1 MAFNIPYHIL
11 CNAVGGDLRGEN
23 YCEAKSVYGIKL
35 GEENTFH
42 ARKFLKEVISFCIE
56 EFLQRKTH
64 QEILTSFS
72 LSDNHNVHAK
82 HGTSLYGDVALR
94 LNLPNIDVVRFSLSR
109 WTKKKNIP
117 PQAFFNGMKQET
129 IPEVIKC
136 LSPPEFQL
144 ISQVRPFMKIFYLSK
159 GRGQQAI
166 KGSAINFP
174 NSLKE
179 ICQEL
184 PLPNSS
190 TEFVVVHEKIEGIQN
205 QHDFRVRPS
214 AVLKALQWL
223 KQNNWLYRNV
233 AICERDESAIQPVI
247 IEASVTQAMV
257 PHKNIPVTM
266 LTYSNLGQ
274 NRRILRAS
282 CNQASHGRFNE
293 AGRGKQCTAMSMTS
307 LAYSCIQNPS
317 TWTTDTLDD
326 ILLRGDKLYHEKATR
341 GEFLTAFEAQGQI
354 DNIFGALTVAVAIDE
369 SDARSLNGQ
378 LNRLARQLSSQ
389 VLRLDAA
396 LRNFIE
402 SEYTT
407 AILTVGSYSMA
418 IMKYVGNVY
427 LFDSHSRGPHGRVA
441 VNGLACI
448 IEFEISFAAAEIS
461 KLVHRNLEPKH
472 DPKSQNTANYLFNIT
487 PVITVTEYRR
497 EEEEA
502 VVSTSHN
509 SRHSNP
515 APATSQDTGDRFSDL
530 LHEAQAFG
538 ENVMV
543 DSLLHNVDFSVPDIG
558 EIVTSSKAQNTPSLL
573 IEKEKGRPLYPNHE
587 AFLEELSFVNLFPF
601 GRGGAS
607 SVRPVQITPLDYFQA
622 RVMSNDTRFW
632 DNSFLFYAL
641 NRMEEHKV
649 KQKIAVCGQMR
660 TSSNGV
666 QNYDE
671 YPGLTNVHLYMSAI
685 RGGASYWKSYK
696 GYLIAM
702 IAQRGIPNIFL
713 TVSSDDLN
721 STDSICGLLL
731 ADAMRGNCNADLIT
745 QIRQNLESRNYAELE
760 KIVNTLSYEQKS
772 DLLNR
777 HPLVTDAN
785 AIAFYIAKYISKAEP
800 TDIQDEIQIIMQ
812 QLQSNSKASYYQMAT
827 SIAMKIMNKRQV
839 SAPEAAYRLCHL
851 KLRHSSRGFVFIPAY
866 LPNKR
871 LHLIQKES
879 IGNANVKIG
888 LSIIDK
894 YCLRPTNLADIC
906 LLEFAAKYI
915 AAKRD
920 ETEADLQEG
929 NEEEEE
935 EFEGHTIR
943 LNNGTVMKI
952 RKRPAIVK
960 YPNFDALSQSE
971 DYYYCM
977 MLLYYPFIDEN
988 AITSGF
994 QTIIDAFKERSG
1006 QFRNSTHAD
1015 FLRPTLAHEIDRAL
1029 IRIQNF
1035 EEPMTPLIDGEN
1047 YVPYEFEDEDNNGPE
1062 NEIFQPINDVG
1073 NLQERFHTLS
1083 EEQKE
1088 VFLKVKLYLDGADLG
1103 KMIAAISGSGGTGKS
1118 YLIDTLAS
1126 LISSYC
1132 LNGHNLLKAAP
1143 TGMSALN
1150 INATTIHRAFKLPVQ
1165 RGFIPAYVPLKSKQV
1180 EELRVNLRQLKWII
1194 IDEPPSTYLHE
1205 VNLWKLFSFYELFT
1219 NHRQTGDT
1227 RYLQL
1232 LERLRFGQCTQEDL
1246 GLLQARIF
1254 DLEDSELFAKF
1265 SDALALFP
1273 TNTDVN
1279 KFNEKQTEKLKD
1291 QLSKVNKKTY
1301 IMRSK
1306 DTYAAGVHY
1315 DEPCPENLIPKE
1327 ERLTAGIPIT
1337 IEIDVGSRIM
1347 LRRNWSLSDGLV
1359 NGSVGTVVGIKW
1371 TALRDEPLQ
1380 PGDLPQFLI
1389 VRFDGGMGGRKKD
1402 INGYVPVE
1410 CSTFE
1415 FPGKRQTLIKRR
1427 AFTVILCWALVFHKT
1442 QGLTLHFASIDL
1454 SKRQF
1459 AKAMGY
1465 VALSRLKSSSGLRII
1480 GVNETNILTLK
1491 KNAAPCDED
1500 ALRELYRLRL
1510 MKIQVDENEIHDLL
1524 NWVCEY
1530 PICERSTMSS
1540 QSQASTVCYDEEE
1553 ELVKEQVGLI
1563 RKLYEANKRT
1573 RILEV
1578 ENGTLR
1584 SKLWVL
1590 ESSVEQAA
1598 FLDVCNKLKDAEEEI
1613 ARLRGEKEELG
1624 KITDA
1629 RQTKLF
1635 HRILAEKVSRKYF
1648 ANDAKNEYAQKKKVN
1663 LQLSRQERMAKVW
1676 EQRARLKNTELRQVK
1691 KINARNEENLLT
1703 EPINVETVQ
1712 FHVHEKSAHNLD
1724 QSNIEQRLCACG
1736 KQMEET
1742 GTKVAKRKER
1752 RRKAKFYSKCEDD
1765 RKSFC
1770 RICL

>member
-1 MAFNIPYHIL
+1 
-11 CNAVGGDLRGEN
+11 
-23 YCEAKSVYGIKL
+23 
-35 GEENTFH
+35 
-42 ARKFLKEVISFCIE
+42 
-56 EFLQRKTH
+56 
-64 QEILTSFS
+64 
-72 LSDNHNVHAK
+72 
-82 HGTSLYGDVALR
+82 
-94 LNLPNIDVVRFSLSR
+94 
-109 WTKKKNIP
+109 
-117 PQAFFNGMKQET
+117 MKQET

-166 KGSAINFP
+166 KGSAIHFP

-601 GRGGAS
+601 GRGGVS

-632 DNSFLFYAL
+632 DNSYLFYAL

-777 HPLVTDAN
+777 HPVQSARHFSHRINNLMTLLRKCGKEIFGHEVDDHSYRIEFQNRGSAHIHMLLWLKDAPRD
-785 AIAFYIAKYISKAEP
+785 Y
-800 TDIQDEIQIIMQ
+800 
-812 QLQSNSKASYYQMAT
+812 
-827 SIAMKIMNKRQV
+827 
-839 SAPEAAYRLCHL
+839 
-851 KLRHSSRGFVFIPAY
+851 HSTEG
-866 LPNKR
+866 KR
-871 LHLIQKES
+871 LIES
-879 IGNANVKIG
+879 NMSC
-888 LSIIDK
+888 SIPED
-894 YCLRPTNLADIC
+894 
-906 LLEFAAKYI
+906 
-915 AAKRD
+915 D
-920 ETEADLQEG
+920 EQ
-929 NEEEEE
+929 
-935 EFEGHTIR
+935 
-943 LNNGTVMKI
+943 
-952 RKRPAIVK
+952 
-960 YPNFDALSQSE
+960 
-971 DYYYCM
+971 
-977 MLLYYPFIDEN
+977 
-988 AITSGF
+988 
-994 QTIIDAFKERSG
+994 
-1006 QFRNSTHAD
+1006 
-1015 FLRPTLAHEIDRAL
+1015 
-1029 IRIQNF
+1029 
-1035 EEPMTPLIDGEN
+1035 
-1047 YVPYEFEDEDNNGPE
+1047 
-1062 NEIFQPINDVG
+1062 
-1073 NLQERFHTLS
+1073 
-1083 EEQKE
+1083 
-1088 VFLKVKLYLDGADLG
+1088 
-1103 KMIAAISGSGGTGKS
+1103 
-1118 YLIDTLAS
+1118 
-1126 LISSYC
+1126 
-1132 LNGHNLLKAAP
+1132 
-1143 TGMSALN
+1143 
-1150 INATTIHRAFKLPVQ
+1150 
-1165 RGFIPAYVPLKSKQV
+1165 LKSLV
-1180 EELRVNLRQLKWII
+1180 LK
-1194 IDEPPSTYLHE
+1194 YQQ
-1205 VNLWKLFSFYELFT
+1205 
-1219 NHRQTGDT
+1219 HRHTKT
-1227 RYLQL
+1227 CFPR
-1232 LERLRFGQCTQEDL
+1232 TQ
-1246 GLLQARIF
+1246 
-1254 DLEDSELFAKF
+1254 
-1265 SDALALFP
+1265 
-1273 TNTDVN
+1273 
-1279 KFNEKQTEKLKD
+1279 
-1291 QLSKVNKKTY
+1291 Y
-1301 IMRSK
+1301 
-1306 DTYAAGVHY
+1306 
-1315 DEPCPENLIPKE
+1315 C
-1327 ERLTAGIPIT
+1327 
-1337 IEIDVGSRIM
+1337 
-1347 LRRNWSLSDGLV
+1347 
-1359 NGSVGTVVGIKW
+1359 
-1371 TALRDEPLQ
+1371 
-1380 PGDLPQFLI
+1380 
-1389 VRFDGGMGGRKKD
+1389 RFDFPRKVSK
-1402 INGYVPVE
+1402 E
-1410 CSTFE
+1410 
-1415 FPGKRQTLIKRR
+1415 
-1427 AFTVILCWALVFHKT
+1427 TVIL
-1442 QGLTLHFASIDL
+1442 
-1454 SKRQF
+1454 
-1459 AKAMGY
+1459 
-1465 VALSRLKSSSGLRII
+1465 
-1480 GVNETNILTLK
+1480 E
-1491 KNAAPCDED
+1491 
-1500 ALRELYRLRL
+1500 
-1510 MKIQVDENEIHDLL
+1510 
-1524 NWVCEY
+1524 
-1530 PICERSTMSS
+1530 
-1540 QSQASTVCYDEEE
+1540 
-1553 ELVKEQVGLI
+1553 
-1563 RKLYEANKRT
+1563 
-1573 RILEV
+1573 
-1578 ENGTLR
+1578 
-1584 SKLWVL
+1584 
-1590 ESSVEQAA
+1590 
-1598 FLDVCNKLKDAEEEI
+1598 
-1613 ARLRGEKEELG
+1613 
-1624 KITDA
+1624 
-1629 RQTKLF
+1629 
-1635 HRILAEKVSRKYF
+1635 
-1648 ANDAKNEYAQKKKVN
+1648 
-1663 LQLSRQERMAKVW
+1663 
-1676 EQRARLKNTELRQVK
+1676 
-1691 KINARNEENLLT
+1691 
-1703 EPINVETVQ
+1703 
-1712 FHVHEKSAHNLD
+1712 
-1724 QSNIEQRLCACG
+1724 
-1736 KQMEET
+1736 
-1742 GTKVAKRKER
+1742 
-1752 RRKAKFYSKCEDD
+1752 EDD
-1765 RKSFC
+1765 INRNKGRFC
-1770 RICL
+1770 I